1 MPNTTSDTNNAQQP
15 DAEPLGSLYKTI
27 TLIDIQ
33 LASVYYS
40 ILVGMAKEK
49 RCLTYG
55 DLVENAKCIY
65 PDNPVIK
72 MAIPVSTGRRL
83 DVIRLFTTDNDLPDI
98 TSLVTN
104 KSSGECGVGFTSYF
118 DPKATRESVFNFDWN
133 SATAEFNIFLSSTE
147 EKIKPRKR
155 IKESDALKIMYE
167 YYKVHKNTLPTNIKD
182 ARDLIL
188 ELIAEG
194 IPAEN
199 AFSESLRSRCKAPD

>member
-1 MPNTTSDTNNAQQP
+1 MLNTTPDKNNAKQP
-15 DAEPLGSLYKTI
+15 ETQALGSLYKTI

-40 ILVGMAKEK
+40 ILVEMAKEK

-55 DLVENAKCIY
+55 DLVEHAKSKY
-65 PDNPVIK
+65 PDNPVTT

-98 TSLVTN
+98 TSIVIN
-104 KSSGECGVGFTSYF
+104 KSSGECGIGFTDYF

-133 SATAEFNIFLSSTE
+133 SATAEFNIFLSATE
-147 EKIKPRKR
+147 NKIKPRKKV
-155 IKESDALKIMYE
+155 KESDALKMMYE
-167 YYKVHKNTLPTNIKD
+167 YYKAHKNTLPTNIKD

-194 IPAEN
+194 IPVED
-199 AFSESLRSRCKAPD
+199 AFSESLRTCM